1 MESLS
6 GLPGLNSVWLT
17 AALAVSAASY
27 QKSDYLMMARYEDDW
42 IITTVHPV
50 EAS

>member
-17 AALAVSAASY
+17 AALASLAASIKN
-27 QKSDYLMMARYEDDW
+27 Q
-42 IITTVHPV
+42 II
-50 EAS
+50 